1 MISMPN
7 EEWTEWVQGTP
18 NSHMQALFKDKK
30 TGISVKIKNNK
41 HHFYDKIILKI
52 TEFND
57 THPPVIILMD
67 SNNWT
72 SIGCHFHILPQSHWK
87 IHITQLQKVCVR
99 PILIAASNSNCL
111 MQLKTSNIPFKI
123 CIIIQYK
130 IQIPFFLFT
139 SKNVNMITD
148 VSFRACELKQEEKSW
163 AEVTALAA
171 KRKRWWTFSWD
182 LCYTEE

>member
-1 MISMPN
+1 
-7 EEWTEWVQGTP
+7 
-18 NSHMQALFKDKK
+18 MQALFKDKK

-171 KRKRWWTFSWD
+171 KRKR
-182 LCYTEE
+182 